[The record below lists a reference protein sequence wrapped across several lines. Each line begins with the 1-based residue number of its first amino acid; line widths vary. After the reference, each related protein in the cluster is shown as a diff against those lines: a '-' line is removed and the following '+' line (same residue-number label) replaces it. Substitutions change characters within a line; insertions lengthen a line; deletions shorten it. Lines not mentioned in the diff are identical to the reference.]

1 MIEVVS
7 IKASTDTEPGQGKE
21 INLLPCP
28 FCGGEGWLDA
38 FYNSDKKRMRC
49 HAACVNAGCLVRP
62 SGKCAD
68 TIEEAVEAW
77 NTRAGGA
84 R

>member
-7 IKASTDTEPGQGKE
+7 IKASTDKEPEEGKE

-38 FYNSDKKRMRC
+38 FYNSDKMRMRY
-49 HAACVNAGCLVRP
+49 HAACVNSNCGVLP
-62 SGKCAD
+62 SGKYAD

-77 NTRAGGA
+77 NTRAGSE